1 MAQTAGP
8 ITATWF
14 LFSEESKPLGQ
25 ISRRDGDDPVP
36 SVGQEVRGGANWSA
50 ATVMEFEEVRATCGV
65 RRFRLVVRVV
75 V

>member
-25 ISRRDGDDPVP
+25 ISRREGDDPVP
-36 SVGQEVRGGANWSA
+36 TVGQDLQGGATWDA
-50 ATVMEFEEVRATCGV
+50 ATVMELEEVRATCGV
-65 RRFRLVVRVV
+65 RRFRVVVRVAD
-75 V
+75 